1 MQISD
6 VPKPLSERLNLSVSP
21 DLLADLDEWR
31 HVQLDIPGRA
41 EAARRLLEAALRATR
56 RAKGKGEAP
65 GAS

>member
-1 MQISD
+1 
-6 VPKPLSERLNLSVSP
+6 LNLSVSP